1 MCATRRRGAS
11 TPAWTPPC
19 PPTTSTSATSPT
31 GGTRSGSRSTS
42 RRRTASS
49 TRAGPSSAGPSCS
62 SAWRAGRRATSAA
75 RTPAGRIRAMAV
87 EPHPACPVH
96 ADFDPLSEDFLAD
109 PYAVMAELPL
119 AETPVFYAPSI
130 DGYVVTRWADVEA
143 VFLDPATY
151 SAAAAQMPLVPLVPE
166 AAEILL
172 AGGHKPQP
180 SMVSLDP
187 PAHARLRR
195 PTSRALTPRRVAE
208 MEPRVRAILAAL
220 LDTVDPAQPFD
231 LVRTVTFPLPA
242 TVIFSFMGVP
252 KEDYAQLEEW
262 CGHRATLAWG
272 RPAPDEQV
280 EHATSMAAYR
290 RYLRDLVA
298 AKASDRADDST
309 SALLAIHDEDPDA
322 LTQEEITSILY
333 SLSFAGHETTNYL
346 IGNMVRRLLEDP
358 ARWDAVAADPALI
371 PGAVE
376 ETLRHDTSVPFWRR
390 MTKRA
395 VTLGGVEIP
404 EGATVFLWLAAS
416 GRDASLFPEPDR
428 FDLHRANAKR
438 HLAFG
443 KGIHFCIGS
452 ALGKLEAQLAL
463 EELTRRFPR
472 LRLVDGQELT
482 FHPNISFRGPLR
494 LMVQAN

>member
-1 MCATRRRGAS
+1 
-11 TPAWTPPC
+11 
-19 PPTTSTSATSPT
+19 
-31 GGTRSGSRSTS
+31 
-42 RRRTASS
+42 
-49 TRAGPSSAGPSCS
+49 
-62 SAWRAGRRATSAA
+62 
-75 RTPAGRIRAMAV
+75 MAV
-87 EPHPACPVH
+87 DHCPVH
-96 ADFDPLSEDFLAD
+96 AGFDPLSADFLAD
-109 PYAVMAELPL
+109 PYTIMAALPL
-119 AETPVFYAPSI
+119 AETPVFYAPAI
-130 DGYVVTRWADVEA
+130 DGYVVTRHADIDA
-143 VFLDPATY
+143 VFHDPETY
-151 SAAAAQMPLVPLVPE
+151 SAAAAQMPLVPLHPK

-187 PAHARLRR
+187 PDHTRLRR
-195 PTSRALTPRRVAE
+195 PSSRAFTPRRVAE
-208 MEPRVRAILAAL
+208 MEPRVRAILTEL
-220 LDTVDPAQPFD
+220 LDAVDPAQPFD
-231 LVRTVTFPLPA
+231 IVQAVTFPLPA

-252 KEDYAQLEEW
+252 PADYAQLKEW
-262 CGHRATLAWG
+262 CGHRAALAWG
-272 RPAPDEQV
+272 RPAPAEQV

-290 RYLRDLVA
+290 GYLRDLVA
-298 AKASDRADDST
+298 AKADDRADDFT

-322 LTQEEITSILY
+322 LTHEEIASILF

-346 IGNMVRRLLEDP
+346 IGNMVRRLLEAP
-358 ARWDAVAADPALI
+358 ERWDAVVADPALI
-371 PGAVE
+371 PAIVE

-482 FHPNISFRGPLR
+482 FHPNISFRGPLALWVR
-494 LMVQAN
+494 A